1 MCWSQVIRASGF
13 SMCFGRWQPSLS
25 KGSTSCSRSFFPSR
39 GSLPGAA
46 VTSAEGS
53 SSSSGSSPS
62 TTPWRPPREARPRS
76 RAVARGACG
85 AAGATAAGSDRGETH
100 AAQSSRPAFSLFNFT
115 KLSLIPASFW
125 PLSMGYPTIPY
136 ERRVNVRQIN
146 TRTPATPPRPEA
158 RGNSRSSAWAQPM
171 PKQEPARLGSQQA
184 AGLPAEIL
192 RSQIARPPLRL
203 DTLVA
208 EPQLLRGVAVS
219 ASEPQQQRHSLF
231 ADHSAVPRGARA
243 ATTWFRTVLQ
253 LFGGGPRPAWKH
265 VERWVPTPAI

>member
-1 MCWSQVIRASGF
+1 MLPAWDRAPAAEPARSSRQLEQLAQLGVGGTRSSPSAGGSRRRAAGAVLLSCNTRCMSHQVSMCWSQVIRASGF

-125 PLSMGYPTIPY
+125 PLYMGYPGVVFKI
-136 ERRVNVRQIN
+136 EWARHKID
-146 TRTPATPPRPEA
+146 TRGESSTTKACSRHGFALAPRCCLQ
-158 RGNSRSSAWAQPM
+158 SCST
-171 PKQEPARLGSQQA
+171 
-184 AGLPAEIL
+184 
-192 RSQIARPPLRL
+192 RP
-203 DTLVA
+203 
-208 EPQLLRGVAVS
+208 
-219 ASEPQQQRHSLF
+219 F
-231 ADHSAVPRGARA
+231 
-243 ATTWFRTVLQ
+243 
-253 LFGGGPRPAWKH
+253 
-265 VERWVPTPAI
+265 